1 MISMVAP
8 DQSPKPTTGLRAFHF
23 DAEKEDSLMIDI
35 TAKPTWQ
42 WSSRNANPRSA
53 STRSNNAGALVIKQT
68 LLPRSL
74 DLAFSLKYRR

>member
-1 MISMVAP
+1 
-8 DQSPKPTTGLRAFHF
+8 
-23 DAEKEDSLMIDI
+23 MIDI

-42 WSSRNANPRSA
+42 WSSKNANTPSA
-53 STRSNNAGALVIKQT
+53 NTRTNHTGGIVIKQT

>member
-1 MISMVAP
+1 
-8 DQSPKPTTGLRAFHF
+8 
-23 DAEKEDSLMIDI
+23 MIDI

-42 WSSRNANPRSA
+42 WSSKNANTPSA
-53 STRSNNAGALVIKQT
+53 NTRTNAGAMVIRQT

>member
-1 MISMVAP
+1 
-8 DQSPKPTTGLRAFHF
+8 
-23 DAEKEDSLMIDI
+23 MIDI

-42 WSSRNANPRSA
+42 WSNKNPNTPSAN
-53 STRSNNAGALVIKQT
+53 TRTNNAGAIVIKQT